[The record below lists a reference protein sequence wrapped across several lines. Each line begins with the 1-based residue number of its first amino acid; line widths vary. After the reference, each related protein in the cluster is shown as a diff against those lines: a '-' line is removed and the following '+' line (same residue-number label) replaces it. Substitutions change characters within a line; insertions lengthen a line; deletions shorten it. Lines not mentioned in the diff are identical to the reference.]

1 MKVNYYFRNPRVGY
15 SIHTVFNTVIG
26 GVAQCA
32 DVCTTCMPSPR
43 AGLPSIICNCL
54 CAFRHQRKGWVNHVT
69 GDVYYLLSALR
80 GSRTVVTV
88 HDIMYYHCLRGVKK
102 RLWKWLYIR
111 PLRRAA
117 CVTFISDFAR
127 RQVEEVMPLP
137 ADRVVVIPNPVSPRY
152 RFEPKEFNAERPQIL
167 HIGTMERK
175 NLRRIILALCGLSC
189 HLRIIGRPDDETLR
203 LLGDCGTDYSVACDL
218 TDEQMA
224 DEYRRADMVSFASLA
239 EGFGMPIIEGQATGR
254 VVVTSALPPMNE
266 VAGGG
271 AVLVDPLSV
280 ESIRHGFLA
289 AMRDAELRRRLI
301 AIGRANVERFSAE
314 TIAAQYVALYRRVFS
329 DAR

>member
-1 MKVNYYFRNPRVGY
+1 M
-15 SIHTVFNTVIG
+15 
-26 GVAQCA
+26 
-32 DVCTTCMPSPR
+32 
-43 AGLPSIICNCL
+43 
-54 CAFRHQRKGWVNHVT
+54 
-69 GDVYYLLSALR
+69 
-80 GSRTVVTV
+80 
-88 HDIMYYHCLRGVKK
+88 
-102 RLWKWLYIR
+102 
-111 PLRRAA
+111 
-117 CVTFISDFAR
+117 
-127 RQVEEVMPLP
+127 
-137 ADRVVVIPNPVSPRY
+137 
-152 RFEPKEFNAERPQIL
+152 
-167 HIGTMERK
+167 
-175 NLRRIILALCGLSC
+175 
-189 HLRIIGRPDDETLR
+189 
-203 LLGDCGTDYSVACDL
+203 ACDL